1 MSFRIARRTAI
12 TPRATTRSFSSILP
26 RPQFKS
32 HYDNY
37 INGKFIPPVSGR
49 YFDNVSPIDGKPFT
63 KAARSDAADIELATK
78 AAQEA
83 FKTWSKTSV
92 AHRSA
97 ILNKIADVIEA
108 NLNHLA
114 VVETIDNGKPVRETM
129 AADLPLV
136 IDHFRYFAGVIRA
149 EEGTISEI
157 DSNTVSINLH
167 EPLGVVGQIIPWNFP
182 LLMATWKIAPALA
195 AGCTVVVKP
204 AEQTPTSISVLME
217 LIGHLLP
224 PGVLNIVSGF
234 GEEAGKALSES
245 KNINKIAFTGETT
258 TGKLVM
264 KAASNNLIPVTME
277 LGNGVMYITYY
288 CVLYIYILNPISTHN
303 HCQQ

>member
-1 MSFRIARRTAI
+1 M
-12 TPRATTRSFSSILP
+12 
-26 RPQFKS
+26 
-32 HYDNY
+32 
-37 INGKFIPPVSGR
+37 
-49 YFDNVSPIDGKPFT
+49 
-63 KAARSDAADIELATK
+63 
-78 AAQEA
+78 
-83 FKTWSKTSV
+83 
-92 AHRSA
+92 
-97 ILNKIADVIEA
+97 
-108 NLNHLA
+108 NHLA
-114 VVETIDNGKPVRETM
+114 VVETIDNGKPVRETL

-167 EPLGVVGQIIPWNFP
+167 EPLGVIGQIIPWNFP

-204 AEQTPTSISVLME
+204 AEQTPTSISILME

-224 PGVLNIVSGF
+224 PGVLNVVSGF

-277 LGNGVMYITYY
+277 LGGNVIFT
-288 CVLYIYILNPISTHN
+288 
-303 HCQQ
+303 